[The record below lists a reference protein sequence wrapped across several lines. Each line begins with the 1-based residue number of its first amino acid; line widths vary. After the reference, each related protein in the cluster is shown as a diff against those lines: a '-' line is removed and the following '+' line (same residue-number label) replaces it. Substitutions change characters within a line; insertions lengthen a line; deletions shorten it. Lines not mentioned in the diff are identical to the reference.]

1 MEAYG
6 YANLYLFAADSRLL
20 YRVKSDLNVGEKLL
34 SGPLK
39 GTELAEVF
47 ERSKMLLQSEV
58 SDYQVYPGLTEP
70 AVFIAHPVLK
80 EGAVIGVIVLQ
91 IGNKEI
97 YRVFG
102 DYDGLG
108 ETGETVVA
116 TRKGDQL
123 IFVSPLRHV
132 RDAAFRTTVRMGEA
146 RSTAMQRAV
155 KGERGYGQAIDYRGE
170 PIVSAWSYIPAF
182 RWGMQVK
189 QDRTE
194 AYAIIDRQRL
204 AGGLLLALTVA
215 SVAWVAWSV
224 ARSISRPIREAA
236 LVADRVAAGDL
247 TATCLGKAPGE
258 AGLLLQAIRK
268 MTTDLRSLIGRIQ
281 RSSVAL
287 MSTATEIAATSKQQ
301 EQTVYDYGTST
312 NEAAAAVNEISATS
326 QELLR
331 TMNEVNQV
339 ASQTA
344 QMASTG
350 QESLGGMDRTMRQL
364 AESTGSIGSKLSV
377 ISERAAN
384 INLVVTT
391 ITKVADQTNLLSI
404 NAAIE
409 AEKAGE
415 YGLGFLVVAR
425 EIRRLADQTAVA
437 TLDIERMVKEMQYSV
452 SAGVMEMDKFSE
464 QVRQVVSEV
473 QQIGGQLGQII
484 TAVQGLDQR
493 FDQVT
498 EGMRVQ
504 SQGAE
509 QIREAM
515 LRLSEGANQTSVS
528 LREFNKATDH
538 LREAVG
544 GLKEEVSRFTVGQ
557 VEAARRRRPPPC
569 PEPRTALPVVDPSRV
584 GSMLLLT
591 FEPTRACTRSM
602 SRAWS
607 RWCPG
612 STCAGYPMRRFS
624 SPAMFDYRGIVVPV
638 IDLGILLGSESLPD
652 RLSTRII
659 LVDSRPAAPSRPGQP
674 GEAAGTGRQDTGRRA
689 EASRQSNLASA
700 PWLLGI
706 IAERVSDVVSVKP
719 ERVISAAM
727 QLPPAPY
734 LVPLSS
740 LITRWHS

>member
-1 MEAYG
+1 MRSNWLSLARASITTRLLLWFLAISLIPCGLLTAIQTYLSLNSLQRSLKSKLLSISASKTTQLESFVRQRRGNAAVLGQSPQTAQTTEELSRALANGTLTEPVRQQKEKTYRVIANNYLEVYG
-6 YANLYLFAADSRLL
+6 YANIYLFDVAGRLL
-20 YRVKSDLNVGEKLL
+20 FRAKVDLDVGENLL

-39 GTELAEVF
+39 GSELAEVF
-47 ERSKMLLQSEV
+47 ARAKMLLQSEV

-91 IGNKEI
+91 VGNRET
-97 YRVFG
+97 YRIFS

-108 ETGETVVA
+108 ATGETLVV
-116 TRKGDQL
+116 TRKGDQMV
-123 IFVSPLRHV
+123 FVSPLRHIQ
-132 RDAAFRTTVRMGEA
+132 DAAFRQPVQMGEN
-146 RSTAMQRAV
+146 RSTAAQKATR
-155 KGERGYGQAIDYRGE
+155 GQRGYGAALDYRNQ
-170 PIVSAWSYIPAF
+170 PIMGVWSYLPAF
-182 RWGMQVK
+182 RWGLLVK
-189 QDRTE
+189 QDTDE
-194 AYAIIDRQRL
+194 AFEMINRQRL
-204 AGGLLLALTVA
+204 AAGMLLALTVV

-224 ARSISRPIREAA
+224 ARTITRPIRKAA
-236 LVADRVAAGDL
+236 LIANRVAAGDL
-247 TATCLGKAPGE
+247 TRTFQVEAPGE
-258 AGLLLQAIRK
+258 AGMLLQAIRK
-268 MTTDLRSLIGRIQ
+268 MITDLRSLIGQIQ
-281 RSSVAL
+281 KSSVAL
-287 MSTATEIAATSKQQ
+287 MSTATEIAATSRQQ
-301 EQTVYDYGTST
+301 EQTVYDYGAST

-331 TMNEVNQV
+331 TMNEVNTL
-339 ASQTA
+339 ARQTS
-344 QMASTG
+344 QMATTG
-350 QESLGGMDRTMRQL
+350 QQSLGSMDRTMRQL
-364 AESTGSIGSKLSV
+364 AESTGSISSKLSV

-473 QQIGGQLGQII
+473 HLIGGQLGKII
-484 TAVQGLDQR
+484 AAVQGLDQR

-544 GLKEEVSRFTVGQ
+544 GLKEEVSRFSLGQ
-557 VEAARRRRPPPC
+557 GEASSAV
-569 PEPRTALPVVDPSRV
+569 L
-584 GSMLLLT
+584 
-591 FEPTRACTRSM
+591 
-602 SRAWS
+602 
-607 RWCPG
+607 PG
-612 STCAGYPMRRFS
+612 S
-624 SPAMFDYRGIVVPV
+624 
-638 IDLGILLGSESLPD
+638 
-652 RLSTRII
+652 
-659 LVDSRPAAPSRPGQP
+659 
-674 GEAAGTGRQDTGRRA
+674 
-689 EASRQSNLASA
+689 AS
-700 PWLLGI
+700 
-706 IAERVSDVVSVKP
+706 
-719 ERVISAAM
+719 
-727 QLPPAPY
+727 
-734 LVPLSS
+734 
-740 LITRWHS
+740 

>member
-1 MEAYG
+1 MGSNWLSLDRLSITTRLMLWFLAISLIPCCVLTLVNNYLSVRSLEQSVRSQLASISSAKTIELDSFIRERRGNIEVLSQAPRTIQTTEEFSQGLAKGVFTEAARLQKEKEFHRTALNPMEAHG

-20 YRVKSDLNVGEKLL
+20 YRVKTDLNVGEKLL

-80 EGAVIGVIVLQ
+80 EGAVIGVIVMQ
-91 IGNKEI
+91 IGNNEI

-116 TRKGDQL
+116 TGKGDQL
-123 IFVSPLRHV
+123 TFVSPLRHV
-132 RDAAFRTTVRMGEA
+132 RDAAFRTTVRIGEA

-155 KGERGYGQAIDYRGE
+155 KGQRGYGQTIDYRGE
-170 PIVSAWSYIPAF
+170 PVVSAWSYTPAF
-182 RWGMQVK
+182 RWGIVVK

-204 AGGLLLALTVA
+204 ASGLLLALTVA

-236 LVADRVAAGDL
+236 LVANRVAAGDL

-268 MTTDLRSLIGRIQ
+268 MTADLRSLIGQIQ

-287 MSTATEIAATSKQQ
+287 MSTATEISATSKQQ
-301 EQTVYDYGTST
+301 EQTVCDYGTST

-331 TMNEVNQV
+331 TMNEVNQLV
-339 ASQTA
+339 RQTT

-364 AESTGSIGSKLSV
+364 AESTGSIGAKLSV

-473 QQIGGQLGQII
+473 QLIGSQLGQII
-484 TAVQGLDQR
+484 KAVQGLDQR

-504 SQGAE
+504 SQGAD

-515 LRLSEGANQTSVS
+515 LRLTDGANQTSVS
-528 LREFNKATDH
+528 LHEFNKATDR

-544 GLKEEVSRFTVGQ
+544 GLKEEVSRFTVEQ
-557 VEAARRRRPPPC
+557 VE
-569 PEPRTALPVVDPSRV
+569 
-584 GSMLLLT
+584 
-591 FEPTRACTRSM
+591 
-602 SRAWS
+602 
-607 RWCPG
+607 
-612 STCAGYPMRRFS
+612 S
-624 SPAMFDYRGIVVPV
+624 SP
-638 IDLGILLGSESLPD
+638 LP
-652 RLSTRII
+652 T
-659 LVDSRPAAPSRPGQP
+659 
-674 GEAAGTGRQDTGRRA
+674 
-689 EASRQSNLASA
+689 
-700 PWLLGI
+700 
-706 IAERVSDVVSVKP
+706 
-719 ERVISAAM
+719 
-727 QLPPAPY
+727 
-734 LVPLSS
+734 SS
-740 LITRWHS
+740 G

>member
-1 MEAYG
+1 MDSNWPSLDRLSITTRLMLWFLAISLIPCSLLTLVNNYLSVRSLERSVRSQLTSISSAKTIELDNFIRERRGNIAVLSQAPRTIQTTEEFSQSLAKGVLTEAARLPKEKEFHPTALNFENLLNNMEAYG

-20 YRVKSDLNVGEKLL
+20 YRVKADLNVGEKLL

-132 RDAAFRTTVRMGEA
+132 RDAAFRTTVRIGEA

-155 KGERGYGQAIDYRGE
+155 KGDRDYGQAIDYRGE

-287 MSTATEIAATSKQQ
+287 MSTATEISATSKQQ

-331 TMNEVNQV
+331 TMNEVNQLV
-339 ASQTA
+339 RQTT

-364 AESTGSIGSKLSV
+364 AESTGSIGAKLSV

-473 QQIGGQLGQII
+473 QLIGSQLGQII
-484 TAVQGLDQR
+484 KAVQGLDQR

-504 SQGAE
+504 SQGAD

-515 LRLSEGANQTSVS
+515 LRLTDGANQTSVS

-557 VEAARRRRPPPC
+557 VE
-569 PEPRTALPVVDPSRV
+569 
-584 GSMLLLT
+584 
-591 FEPTRACTRSM
+591 
-602 SRAWS
+602 
-607 RWCPG
+607 
-612 STCAGYPMRRFS
+612 S
-624 SPAMFDYRGIVVPV
+624 SP
-638 IDLGILLGSESLPD
+638 LP
-652 RLSTRII
+652 T
-659 LVDSRPAAPSRPGQP
+659 
-674 GEAAGTGRQDTGRRA
+674 
-689 EASRQSNLASA
+689 
-700 PWLLGI
+700 
-706 IAERVSDVVSVKP
+706 
-719 ERVISAAM
+719 
-727 QLPPAPY
+727 
-734 LVPLSS
+734 SS
-740 LITRWHS
+740 G